1 MDTRWLQDF
10 VTLAEVRNFT
20 RAAELR
26 AVSQAAFSRRIQALE
41 QWLGAKLI
49 DRASFPTRMTKAGE
63 RFRVVAIA
71 LIDQIDDARTEIGD
85 APARDHVRLAMPYSL
100 TTTRLQAWWPAW
112 RGDDPITCSLVVGNV
127 HDTVTAL
134 TGGTVDL
141 LICYHQ
147 SEHPIQIDDARF
159 DCRTIGVDVVRPYV
173 ASSLLTDRGG
183 ALPGTPSRPVP
194 LLMYSPTVYFARVVD
209 GVIAKGDRKV
219 HGMRVFEAEMTE
231 ALAGLAEQGLGVAWL
246 PDSSFGPGRLGGL
259 VPAGDASW
267 DVEVSIRAYRAKAN
281 LRPALDTLWQRIGT
295 DVDRDARA
303 ASSND
308 D

>member
-85 APARDHVRLAMPYSL
+85 APARDHIQARDAVFADDDTAP
-100 TTTRLQAWWPAW
+100 AWWPAW

-159 DCRTIGVDVVRPYV
+159 NCRTIGVDVVRPYV

-183 ALPGTPSRPVP
+183 ALPGTPVATGPAADV
-194 LLMYSPTVYFARVVD
+194 FAD
-209 GVIAKGDRKV
+209 GVLRARRRRRDRE
-219 HGMRVFEAEMTE
+219 GRP
-231 ALAGLAEQGLGVAWL
+231 QGPRHPRG
-246 PDSSFGPGRLGGL
+246 SR
-259 VPAGDASW
+259 
-267 DVEVSIRAYRAKAN
+267 RR
-281 LRPALDTLWQRIGT
+281 
-295 DVDRDARA
+295 
-303 ASSND
+303 
-308 D
+308 